1 MKKKFLCVIPARAGS
16 KGIKN
21 KNVSLLNNKP
31 LIQYTIDT
39 AKKIR
44 GNCQIVVS
52 TDCQKVRKIIKK
64 NSLKFYGY
72 RPKTMH

>member
-1 MKKKFLCVIPARAGS
+1 MIEIIVFNYYEKIFVCNSCQAGS

-39 AKKIR
+39 AK
-44 GNCQIVVS
+44 N
-52 TDCQKVRKIIKK
+52 
-64 NSLKFYGY
+64 
-72 RPKTMH
+72 

>member
-1 MKKKFLCVIPARAGS
+1 MNRLTLNDRDNVFNYYEKKFLCVIPARAGS

-21 KNVSLLNNKP
+21 KNSLLNNKP

-39 AKKIR
+39 KKIR

-64 NSLKFYGY
+64 
-72 RPKTMH
+72 